1 MKFASPYSLLAI
13 TKLVAAHPLII
24 QTGVEPVSAFQ
35 HLKGSALAKLIAL
48 LLSSEED
55 GTIPVPIY
63 DTLQFWC
70 NVSISI
76 VLVLSAG
83 VFAGLT
89 LALMGLDTLH
99 LRVLAVSSDS
109 AQERRNAQKVISLL
123 RKGRHWVLVVLLLSN
138 VVMNETLPVFLDNT
152 IGGGLPA
159 VAISTVAIAILRV
172 SSRIIPQ
179 AIGIRYG
186 LAIGAACAPFVSSLM
201 WLMYPI
207 AYPTA
212 RLLDK
217 LVGIHESHT
226 YKKTELKSL
235 LALHRTGQEPLQ
247 EDEITILTGV
257 LELSSKK
264 VERIMTPLKDVV
276 TLSSDAVLDK
286 GKLNELLATGYSRF
300 PVHAPGEPLTF
311 VGLLLV
317 KKLLSCDMSKG
328 LPISSYALS
337 MLPEAGPDIDCFQ
350 ALNYFRTGRS
360 HLLLISK
367 TPGESGGALGV
378 VTLEDVIEEMIME
391 EIVDETDCYED
402 NVSKRKVT
410 RQPTTSSGM
419 SGIVEN
425 LEIHDTGSS
434 LAAESDAT
442 LVGKQSGRT
451 NSQFKSEGEDE
462 AGDGN
467 LLLDF
472 ESDSDR
478 ELADDR
484 VELWRKGSP
493 SEQSRPTLPH
503 RNHSAAV

>member
-1 MKFASPYSLLAI
+1 MKFASPYTLLPATLPLAV
-13 TKLVAAHPLII
+13 TKLVVAHPLVI
-24 QTGVEPVSAFQ
+24 QTGVDPVSAFQ
-35 HLKGSALAKLIAL
+35 HLKGSVLAKLIAL
-48 LLSSEED
+48 LLPSEEA

-63 DTLQFWC
+63 DSSQFWC

-76 VLVLSAG
+76 VLVLLAG

-89 LALMGLDTLH
+89 LALMGLDALH

-109 AQERRNAQKVISLL
+109 AQERRDAQKVINLL

-152 IGGGLPA
+152 IGGGLAA
-159 VAISTVAIAILRV
+159 VVISTVAID
-172 SSRIIPQ
+172 
-179 AIGIRYG
+179 
-186 LAIGAACAPFVSSLM
+186 
-201 WLMYPI
+201 PI
-207 AYPTA
+207 AYPAA

-286 GKLNELLATGYSRF
+286 AKLNELRMQPRYGLFAFSGTRAWGAVVICGATVSEEGMIFIYVYENVVVAY
-300 PVHAPGEPLTF
+300 PHT
-311 VGLLLV
+311 
-317 KKLLSCDMSKG
+317 KLLSCDMSTG

-337 MLPEAGPDIDCFQ
+337 ILPEAGPDIDCFQ

-378 VTLEDVIEEMIME
+378 ITLEDVIEEMIME

-410 RQPTTSSGM
+410 RQPMTSSGM

-442 LVGKQSGRT
+442 LVGKQPART
-451 NSQFKSEGEDE
+451 NSQFKSDGEE
-462 AGDGN
+462 ETGDGN

-478 ELADDR
+478 EFADDR
-484 VELWRKGSP
+484 IQSWRKGSI

-503 RNHSAAV
+503 RNRSAVV